1 MLQAES
7 KGNEQRLGGSEGMA
21 AEANNRSKQTQCVGI
36 VMMHASGPP
45 TSNVFNAL
53 SSYSTW

>member
-36 VMMHASGPP
+36 VMMHGPP